1 MAATILIDQ
10 DNTLTNFVEATLR
23 YLQYLFGIELKFD
36 LSMVTEYHL
45 LRYMLPNTPE
55 HIRKGM
61 LEEIFS
67 SKDFWLSMKPLP
79 RAIEVVK
86 ELYDKYDVYIATSPW
101 VNSKTCI
108 LEKTEWVKIH
118 MPFFDANKLIFCHH
132 KELLHADVMIDDS
145 PDYLTNSNCKFTIAF
160 DYPYNRSIETAYR
173 AKNWT
178 EIKKLFSEE
187 EVLKNL

>member
-23 YLQYLFGIELKFD
+23 YLQSLFDIKLKLNSNMFTD
-36 LSMVTEYHL
+36 YHL
-45 LRYMLPNTPE
+45 LRFMLPNTPE
-55 HIRKGM
+55 CVRKAM

-67 SKDFWLSMKPLP
+67 SKDFWLSMKPFP
-79 RAIEVVK
+79 EAVEVMR
-86 ELYDKYDVYIATSPW
+86 ELYDKHDVYIVTSPW

-108 LEKTEWVKIH
+108 PEKTEWVQKH
-118 MPFFDANKLIFCHH
+118 MPFFDVNKLIFCHH

-145 PDYLTNSNCKFTIAF
+145 PNYLANSNCKFTIAF
-160 DYPYNRSIETAYR
+160 DYLYNRSIETTYR

-178 EIKKLFSEE
+178 EIKKLFSKE
-187 EVLKNL
+187 KNLKSL